1 MPKFDVCG
9 SSTVKYVIH
18 SILFIVFFFLITLS
32 FVVLAHF
39 RFQELVKENGDES
52 HVKYVINITVVPI
65 PIGAEYFSIIE
76 QAEGVYSAQHV
87 R

>member
-1 MPKFDVCG
+1 M
-9 SSTVKYVIH
+9 
-18 SILFIVFFFLITLS
+18 
-32 FVVLAHF
+32 LAHF